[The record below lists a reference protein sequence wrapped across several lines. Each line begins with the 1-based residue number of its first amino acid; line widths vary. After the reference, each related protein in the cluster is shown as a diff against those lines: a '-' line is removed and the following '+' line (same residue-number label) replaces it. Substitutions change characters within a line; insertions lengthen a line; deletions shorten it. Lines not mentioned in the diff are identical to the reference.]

1 MKKLLTVLF
10 VLLTNLFSPAQS
22 MEVKSR
28 LIPDPTSFQSLS
40 WERKDCKRFEDGVGC
55 TQAILYF
62 SRLAN
67 VNSSGPLIIII
78 NFPNGERLQYH
89 PNLCRSVGSG
99 ELCKQVS
106 WRFAPFVKGEGG
118 KVK

>member
-10 VLLTNLFSPAQS
+10 VILTNLFSFPQS
-22 MEVKSR
+22 KEVKSR
-28 LIPDPTSFQSLS
+28 LMPDPTSFQSIS

-55 TQAILYF
+55 NQAILYF

-67 VNSSGPLIIII
+67 VTSSGPLTIII

-89 PNLCRSVGSG
+89 PSLCRSVGSG
-99 ELCKQVS
+99 ELCRRVS
-106 WRFAPFVKGEGG
+106 WRFAPFVKGERG
-118 KVK
+118 KGK